1 VVQSSADEVEPI
13 WRAAVLAHGDFK
25 PSNLLAKRDAG
36 GWNVCGV
43 LDWEFACA
51 ASSLLDFTIF
61 LRDERARPADFG
73 DSFAEAYRVAG
84 GRLPEG
90 WRRLAR
96 LIDLLNLMQLL
107 ASPGEQRDED
117 LRRLVDDTLASL

>member
-1 VVQSSADEVEPI
+1 
-13 WRAAVLAHGDFK
+13 
-25 PSNLLAKRDAG
+25 
-36 GWNVCGV
+36 
-43 LDWEFACA
+43 
-51 ASSLLDFTIF
+51 
-61 LRDERARPADFG
+61 LRDERARPAGFG
-73 DSFAEAYRVAG
+73 DSFAAAYRSAG

-117 LRRLVDDTLASL
+117 LRRLVDDTLHSL